1 MPGPEEGWVP
11 GEMPGRAPTGN
22 RLLDALPGEEIE
34 RLGPDLEAV
43 SLGLKEVLI
52 EPNGP
57 IGHVWFPVDSVC
69 SVVATMEDGQA
80 VEVGTIGNE
89 GMVGLAVF
97 LGRDAVPLST
107 FCQVP
112 GRAVRMRSEALRTE
126 VTPGDKLH
134 GLLQRFTEA
143 TFVFAAQSSA
153 CNRLHSVGQRCA
165 RWLLHTH
172 DRVGADGF
180 VLTQEFLAEMLG
192 VRRASVSGV
201 AGDLRRAGLITYAR
215 GAVRVLDR
223 EGLEEKSCECYRII
237 REEFDR
243 LPGG

>member
-1 MPGPEEGWVP
+1 MPVPEE
-11 GEMPGRAPTGN
+11 GRAPTGN
-22 RLLDALPGEEIE
+22 RLLDALPDEELE
-34 RLGPDLEAV
+34 RLGPDLEVV

-52 EPNGP
+52 EPDGP
-57 IGHVWFPVDSVC
+57 IQHVWFPVDSVC
-69 SVVATMEDGQA
+69 SLVATMADGQM
-80 VEVGTIGNE
+80 VEVGTVGNE
-89 GMVGLAVF
+89 GMVGLPVF
-97 LGRDAVPLST
+97 LGRDTVPLRT

-134 GLLQRFTEA
+134 ALLQRFTEA

-172 DRVGADGF
+172 DRVGAGEF
-180 VLTQEFLAEMLG
+180 VLTQEFLSEMLG
-192 VRRASVSGV
+192 VRRASVSEV
-201 AGDLRRAGLITYAR
+201 AGGFQQSGLISYSR
-215 GAVRVLDR
+215 GTIRVLDR
-223 EGLEEKSCECYRII
+223 EGLEESCCECYRII

-243 LPGG
+243 LPG

>member
-1 MPGPEEGWVP
+1 M
-11 GEMPGRAPTGN
+11 RAET
-22 RLLDALPGEEIE
+22 
-34 RLGPDLEAV
+34 
-43 SLGLKEVLI
+43 
-52 EPNGP
+52 
-57 IGHVWFPVDSVC
+57 
-69 SVVATMEDGQA
+69 
-80 VEVGTIGNE
+80 
-89 GMVGLAVF
+89 
-97 LGRDAVPLST
+97 
-107 FCQVP
+107 
-112 GRAVRMRSEALRTE
+112 LRTE

-172 DRVGADGF
+172 DRVGANEF
-180 VLTQEFLAEMLG
+180 LLTQEFLAEMLG

-201 AGDLRRAGLITYAR
+201 AGDLRRAGHISYAR

-223 EGLEEKSCECYRII
+223 GGLEERSCECYRII

>member
-1 MPGPEEGWVP
+1 MPGQEG
-11 GEMPGRAPTGN
+11 GRRPRGIPTGN
-22 RLLDALPGEEIE
+22 RLLDALPDGELE
-34 RLGPDLEAV
+34 RLRPDLEPV
-43 SLGLKEVLI
+43 PLGLKEVLI
-52 EPNGP
+52 EPDGP
-57 IGHVWFPVDSVC
+57 IGHVWFPVDGVC
-69 SVVATMEDGQA
+69 SLVATMEDGRA

-89 GMVGLAVF
+89 GMVGLPVF
-97 LGRDAVPLST
+97 LGRDTVPLTT

-126 VTPGDKLH
+126 VGPGDRLH

-153 CNRLHSVGQRCA
+153 CNRLHSVEQRA
-165 RWLLHTH
+165 SRWLLHTH
-172 DRVGADGF
+172 DRVGRDEF
-180 VLTQEFLAEMLG
+180 PLTQEFLAEMLG

-201 AGDLRRAGLITYAR
+201 AGDLQRAGLISYSR

-223 EGLEEKSCECYRII
+223 GGLEGRGCECYGII

-243 LPGG
+243 LPGGS